1 VSVTVPRSLV
11 LNTLIDVLPDDR
23 IVRREGDHL
32 VVRSPSNPG
41 HWEGNMLLFDEAPAA
56 GDGERWEAAF
66 DAAFTDEPAVRHRTF
81 YWDRTDGAEGAAV
94 SELQAC
100 GYRLER
106 DVGLI
111 ASPAEL
117 TAHPKANR
125 EVEIRR
131 LDPAPGADEALWESA
146 IAVSVAND
154 AESPSPDPDYER
166 FLRARQVERRTVFAA
181 GRGAWYVA
189 LDPAD
194 GAVVAG
200 CGVIATGPRG
210 RFQAVDTA
218 LSHRRRGIAR
228 RLVHDAGRDAAAR
241 FALDRLVIV
250 ADADYHAL
258 GIYASLGF
266 RPRERVCSA
275 WLPPAVPAGPA
286 GGAG

>member
-1 VSVTVPRSLV
+1 VSVTAPRSLV
-11 LNTLIDVLPDDR
+11 LATLIDVLPEDR
-23 IVRREGDHL
+23 VVRREADHL

-41 HWEGNMLLFDEAPAA
+41 HWEGNLLAFDDAPTA

-66 DAAFTDEPAVRHRTF
+66 DAAFSDEPAVRHRTF
-81 YWDRTDGAEGAAV
+81 YWDRTDGEEGAAAD
-94 SELQAC
+94 ELGAR

-117 TAHPKANR
+117 VAHPRANQ

-131 LDPAPGADEALWESA
+131 LEPAPGGDESLWEGA
-146 IAVSVAND
+146 IAVALENN
-154 AESPSPDPDYER
+154 AEDPLPDPDYER
-166 FLRARQVERRTVFAA
+166 FVRARQAERRAVFSA

-189 LDPAD
+189 VDPAD

-210 RFQAVDTA
+210 RFQAVDTIPT
-218 LSHRRRGIAR
+218 HRRRGIAR
-228 RLVHDAGRDAAAR
+228 RLVYEAAGDAATR
-241 FALDRLVIV
+241 FALQRLVIV
-250 ADADYHAL
+250 ADADYHART
-258 GIYASLGF
+258 IYESLGF

-275 WLPPAVPAGPA
+275 WLAPAQLAA
-286 GGAG
+286 